1 LDKKFGRSVEMLS
14 DADFATQHWG
24 ILGVHLFGA
33 AREQPQLC
41 LNTTP
46 DVSIAAFGKQE
57 PVVFAGYFRG

>member
-1 LDKKFGRSVEMLS
+1 MLS
-14 DADFATQHWG
+14 VPDVATQHWG

-33 AREQPQLC
+33 AREQAQLC

-57 PVVFAGYFRG
+57 PVVFAGYFRV